1 MKLNTHQVL
10 ALVLA
15 LGSTTT
21 FASNDNATEQFN
33 LTYKNY
39 LQAVE
44 DNQVENKIKYAKHAY
59 LLGQQVY
66 GPQSLNTANL
76 ALNYAL
82 ALPEVKSQTSNL
94 TLLKEKYALFTAIL
108 PIYTNQYGEQ
118 GLELFDVYIGL
129 AKSTQ
134 SASESSALFEQALGL
149 LPENSK
155 LLADNYFEASMHL
168 FNHFQTKK
176 YQKARTYA
184 YKADEIYQQILAE
197 NTFERAKSN
206 YLIGMIAQGMRK
218 KNEAIK
224 RFNDVVDVFDKHLD
238 FDHPFELAAH
248 SRLIGLYENKGES
261 EEATKHC
268 LAIAKMIPWKEQQ
281 EQTPLYRINPNYPK
295 SMVRKGKEGF
305 AQLEFDIT
313 PAGFVENIKVLDA
326 TAQSFAD
333 ESIKVLKQWRYA
345 PKFENGLAV
354 KATTKVQ
361 MDFKLSRG

>member
-1 MKLNTHQVL
+1 MKSNAYHIIAL
-10 ALVLA
+10 ALSMTCA
-15 LGSTTT
+15 TT
-21 FASNDNATEQFN
+21 FANNNDTTEQFN
-33 LTYKNY
+33 QAYKRY
-39 LQAVE
+39 QLAVTE
-44 DNQVENKIKYAKHAY
+44 NQIGNKVKYAKQAY
-59 LLGQQVY
+59 LLGQQIY
-66 GPQSLNTANL
+66 GEQSLNTANL

-82 ALPEVKSQTSNL
+82 ALPEVKSQFSDKP
-94 TLLKEKYALFTAIL
+94 LLQEKYALYTTIL
-108 PIYTNQYGEQ
+108 PIYTTQYGEQ
-118 GLELFDVYIGL
+118 GLELIDIYIGL

-134 SASESSALFEQALGL
+134 SASESAALFEKALSL
-149 LPENSK
+149 IPNKSK

-168 FNHFQTKK
+168 FNHFPSNK

-184 YKADEIYQQILAE
+184 YKADEIYQQILPE

-224 RFNDVVDVFDKHLD
+224 RFNEVVDVFDKHLD

-268 LAIAKMIPWKEQQ
+268 LAIAKMVPWKEQQ
-281 EQTPLYRINPNYPK
+281 EQTPLHRVNPNYPK
-295 SMVRKGKEGF
+295 SMARRGKEGF

-313 PAGFVENIKVLDA
+313 PSGFVENIKVLDA

-333 ESIKVLKQWRYA
+333 ESIKVLKKWRYA

-354 KATTKVQ
+354 KATATVQ
-361 MDFKLSRG
+361 MDFKLSLG

>member
-1 MKLNTHQVL
+1 MIKLSSADQI
-10 ALVLA
+10 
-15 LGSTTT
+15 
-21 FASNDNATEQFN
+21 
-33 LTYKNY
+33 
-39 LQAVE
+39 
-44 DNQVENKIKYAKHAY
+44 ENKIKYAKQAY
-59 LLGQQVY
+59 LLGQQIY
-66 GPQSLNTANL
+66 GEQSLNTANL

-82 ALPEVKSQTSNL
+82 ALPDANSQISHKP
-94 TLLKEKYALFTAIL
+94 LLKEKYALYTAIL
-108 PIYTNQYGEQ
+108 PIYTAQYGEQ
-118 GLELFDVYIGL
+118 GLELLDVYIGL

-134 SASESSALFEQALGL
+134 SASESSAYFEHAISLA
-149 LPENSK
+149 PKKSK

-224 RFNDVVDVFDKHLD
+224 RFNEVVDVFDKHLD

-248 SRLIGLYENKGES
+248 SRLIDLYEDQGKS

-268 LAIAKMIPWKEQQ
+268 IAIAKMVPWKDEL
-281 EQTPLYRINPNYPK
+281 EQTPLHRTNPDYPI
-295 SMVRKGKEGF
+295 SMAKRGKDGF

-313 PAGFVENIKVLDA
+313 PAGFVDNIRVLDK
-326 TAQSFAD
+326 SNEVFAK
-333 ESIKVLKQWRYA
+333 ESIKALKKWRYA
-345 PKFENGLAV
+345 PKFENGQAIT
-354 KATTKVQ
+354 ATAQVQ
-361 MDFKLSRG
+361 IDFQLSRG